1 MGSDWS
7 EAGRRELEDLRKG
20 LSDTLASLDAQAGA
34 LRGSIEALKAADL
47 GVDY

>member
-7 EAGRRELEDLRKG
+7 EAGRQELEDLRKG
-20 LSDTLASLDAQAGA
+20 LLDTLASLDAQAGA
-34 LRGSIEALKAADL
+34 LRGSIEMLKAAGL